1 MRKAQR
7 EYVRALRMMLGNGL
21 RRAHSGMQPLTDMVE
36 HGYRWEP
43 DDLLSAVLVTD
54 RLAIDARLVDDGW
67 EETVFEGG
75 EEVSYAWPGLS
86 DFLSRYNLTAG
97 ERARL
102 REALKFVRKGIA
114 LLDATKLAE
123 AQKLERKWIDKGLPI
138 SKGHEIYVL
147 RNFDAA
153 MRVLRLAW
161 SRLFYATQKPSVT
174 TMKLTERE
182 TKAWDN
188 PISGIADVIRVK
200 ADQKANETDKYVE
213 VVDSDGDIVYVAQP
227 DSASG
232 ERVRMR
238 MNKRGE
244 REHHADLMMF
254 EELWSWDY

>member
-1 MRKAQR
+1 MRKQQR

-21 RRAHSGMQPLTDMVE
+21 RAAHSAMQPLTDMIE

-43 DDLLSAVLVTD
+43 DDLLAAVLAAD
-54 RLAIDARLVDDGW
+54 KLALDARLVDDGW
-67 EETVFEGG
+67 EETVFEAG
-75 EEVSYAWPGLS
+75 EEVTYTWPGLS
-86 DFLSRYNLTAG
+86 DFLSRYKLSAG

-102 REALKFVRKGIA
+102 REALKYVRKGIA
-114 LLDATKLAE
+114 LLDAIKLAE
-123 AQKLERKWIDKGLPI
+123 AQRLERQWIEKGLTI
-138 SKGHEIYVL
+138 KKGHEIYVL

-161 SRLFYATQKPSVT
+161 SRLFYATQKPAVT

-188 PISGIADVIRVK
+188 PMSGVADVIRVQ
-200 ADQKANETDKYVE
+200 ADTKANEVDKYVE
-213 VVDSDGDIVYVAQP
+213 VIDSDGDIVYVAQP

-238 MNKRGE
+238 KNAAGD
-244 REHHADLMMF
+244 REHHAELMMF